1 MKACSGRLRCHLVS
15 AQILCRSGQGK
26 RESADRNSCQEYERV
41 LQRKQLRRN
50 SDPWSTTTPAES
62 CVFWRRGI
70 PARASNWPSDASCY
84 MRMRAAVF
92 CALQRI
98 RTQRSALTTLHDT
111 SKRPEHRI
119 HNPIASYFVF
129 GTRCIQNMGF
139 RYMYPFSLFRIHR
152 PWGVYRQF
160 VASWLGVSKFGLAG
174 CFAIWPQL
182 TPGQRKPTGLSPS
195 TRGNENLRRPGS
207 EYVSTPLTCPS
218 LLLFMKR

>member
-1 MKACSGRLRCHLVS
+1 MLP
-15 AQILCRSGQGK
+15 
-26 RESADRNSCQEYERV
+26 AD
-41 LQRKQLRRN
+41 
-50 SDPWSTTTPAES
+50 A
-62 CVFWRRGI
+62 RG
-70 PARASNWPSDASCY
+70 S
-84 MRMRAAVF
+84 F

-119 HNPIASYFVF
+119 HHPIASYFVF
-129 GTRCIQNMGF
+129 GTRCIQNLGF

-160 VASWLGVSKFGLAG
+160 VASWLSVSKFGLAG

-182 TPGQRKPTGLSPS
+182 TPGQRKPTCFSPS

-207 EYVSTPLTCPS
+207 EYVSTPLICPS